1 MAGQSVIVIS
11 LFVLLLL
18 ASSSAATEVLA
29 DASIYNVLDF
39 GAKGDGNTN
48 DTLAFVNAWN
58 AACHKSTTP
67 STLLIPAGKTF
78 LLSYIDFEGPCN
90 NFISVTIDGN
100 LKRIN
105 EIWQE
110 VFSWLLFSRINGI
123 TISGSGE
130 LDGQGTEWWS
140 CKEKNQCPEDGPNS
154 LHMLSCTDAQI
165 WGLRS
170 INSVMMHISVGKSK
184 RVDIRDI
191 TIVAP
196 DESPNTDGI
205 HVQQSQFVSIR
216 NSIIGT
222 GDDCVSLSE
231 GAEDITIRN
240 VKCGP
245 GHGISIGSLG
255 KKGSQATAA
264 NIHVSNC
271 TLTKTTNGVRI
282 KTWQGGSGFAS
293 NISFVDIT
301 MNDVRYPIII
311 DQYYCPHSECDAQA
325 SAVEV
330 RDVKYIGVTGSSTRE
345 VAIALN
351 CSQSV
356 PCSGIVMDRVNLW
369 NSNEGEEVRSHC
381 ISADGYAMNQV
392 TPAVSCLTQRNL
404 AS

>member
-1 MAGQSVIVIS
+1 MSLQPLLRFGPQENSCGNTRKIAREKSDRNSSVSVRGRARAESVIVIS

-48 DTLAFVNAWN
+48 DTL
-58 AACHKSTTP
+58 
-67 STLLIPAGKTF
+67 
-78 LLSYIDFEGPCN
+78 
-90 NFISVTIDGN
+90 
-100 LKRIN
+100 
-105 EIWQE
+105 
-110 VFSWLLFSRINGI
+110 
-123 TISGSGE
+123 
-130 LDGQGTEWWS
+130 
-140 CKEKNQCPEDGPNS
+140 S

-170 INSVMMHISVGKSK
+170 INSVMMHISVGRSK

-205 HVQQSQFVSIR
+205 HVQQSQFVSII
-216 NSIIGT
+216 NSVIGT

-231 GAEDITIRN
+231 GAEDIT
-240 VKCGP
+240 
-245 GHGISIGSLG
+245 
-255 KKGSQATAA
+255 
-264 NIHVSNC
+264 
-271 TLTKTTNGVRI
+271 
-282 KTWQGGSGFAS
+282 GGSGFAR
-293 NISFVDIT
+293 NISFEDIT

-311 DQYYCPHSECDAQA
+311 DQYYCPHRKCDAHA
-325 SAVEV
+325 SAVKV
-330 RDVKYIGVTGSSTRE
+330 RDVKYIGVRGSSSRE

-356 PCSGIVMDRVNLW
+356 PCSGIFMDSVNLW
-369 NSNEGEEVRSHC
+369 NSNEGEEVRSNC
-381 ISADGYAMNQV
+381 ISANGYARNQV